1 MQAVTFTFQFSK
13 RLFGFLLLCYVCAG
27 SVIITIPLTVI
38 VKTLVGLVIVLD
50 AYRVLSHYVLYRSD
64 SSVIKLWQT
73 SRGQWGFE
81 QRNGYCAVGQLRN
94 TTYCSPWFSVVQVQT
109 LSRTIGILI
118 PADALTLREYRL
130 LSTRI
135 RFF

>member
-1 MQAVTFTFQFSK
+1 MQAITFSLQPSK
-13 RLFGFLLLCYVCAG
+13 RLFGFLLLCYACAC
-27 SVIITIPLTVI
+27 SVILTLPINYI
-38 VKTLVGLVIVLD
+38 VKALLSLVMVVD
-50 AYRVLSHYVLYRSD
+50 AYRVLYQYVLYRSE
-64 SSVIKLWQT
+64 SAVIKLWQT

-81 QRNGYCAVGQLRN
+81 QRNGYRAVGQLRDS
-94 TTYCSPWFSVVQVQT
+94 TYCSPWFSVVQVQT
-109 LSRTIGILI
+109 LSRSIGIVI